1 MMRAALALISLIFA
15 ALLLTGCG
23 GLLGEPAREEVAWA
37 NSPDRRIHAILSE
50 TNGGATTSYG
60 YVVELHP
67 ADHQGEAPV
76 DAGSLYGAVR
86 SECAYGVDLHWLN
99 PSTLELRYQSAKQVT
114 VPKSV
119 IVDGR
124 RIHLLAQG
132 GRVNAAAPC
141 GGMAVSHPAATRG

>member
-1 MMRAALALISLIFA
+1 MRSAISLA
-15 ALLLTGCG
+15 VLLITGCG
-23 GLLGEPAREEVAWA
+23 ELLGEPAREEVAWA
-37 NSPDRRIHAILSE
+37 NSPDRRIHAILLE

-67 ADHQGEAPV
+67 ADHQGETPV
-76 DAGSLYGAVR
+76 NAGSLYGAVR
-86 SECAYGVDLHWLN
+86 SECAYGVDLHWFN
-99 PSTLELRYQSAKQVT
+99 PSTLALRYKSAKQAN

-119 IVDGR
+119 IVDGQ

-141 GGMAVSHPAATRG
+141 GGMAASRPEATGS